1 MVFPKRYAETVAR
14 MRVTAGFVVAALF
27 IALSE
32 PTIHSLGLG
41 ASVALPGMLLRG
53 WAAGHL
59 EKNQRLTTSGPFAH
73 LRNPL
78 YVGTLITGLGFAAAS
93 NHIGAGA
100 LMPAF
105 FLLFYLPV
113 VEEEEGHLRK
123 LFPDYAEYE
132 TCVGKFLPSFQARYR
147 AGKPF
152 QWDLYLRNREY
163 QALAG
168 FCTGMALL
176 AGKTLLWGW
185 GS

>member
-14 MRVTAGFVVAALF
+14 TRVTAGFVVAALF
-27 IALSE
+27 IVLSE
-32 PTIHSLGLG
+32 PTIQSLVLG
-41 ASVALPGMLLRG
+41 TTLALPGMFLRG

-78 YVGTLITGLGFAAAS
+78 YVGTLITGLGFAVAS
-93 NHIGAGA
+93 NHIGAAA

-113 VEEEEGHLRK
+113 VEEEEGHLRT
-123 LFPDYAEYE
+123 LFPDYADYE
-132 TCVGKFLPSFQARYR
+132 ARVRKFLPTVQAQYR

-163 QALAG
+163 QALIGICA
-168 FCTGMALL
+168 GMALL
-176 AGKTLLWGW
+176 AGKTLL
-185 GS
+185 